1 MPGNICTA
9 TSQCLTYQI
18 FNPIEMNFSD
28 RFGFCYLK
36 NKCTANFKVDCSF
49 FFEISNLHAEQINL
63 KKNDVV
69 IFGLELEAK

>member
-1 MPGNICTA
+1 MLDLSNFQSGRNENIFSQINSSFVISKMDVLQ
-9 TSQCLTYQI
+9 TS
-18 FNPIEMNFSD
+18 
-28 RFGFCYLK
+28 RFI
-36 NKCTANFKVDCSF
+36 AF

>member
-1 MPGNICTA
+1 MHCNFTMLDLSNFLSGRNENIFSQINSGFVISKMNVLQ
-9 TSQCLTYQI
+9 TSRLI
-18 FNPIEMNFSD
+18 A
-28 RFGFCYLK
+28 L
-36 NKCTANFKVDCSF
+36 

>member
-1 MPGNICTA
+1 MLDLSNFQSGRNENTLCQTNLGFVISKMNVLQ
-9 TSQCLTYQI
+9 TS
-18 FNPIEMNFSD
+18 
-28 RFGFCYLK
+28 RFI
-36 NKCTANFKVDCSF
+36 AF